1 MTIKAILDT
10 NVLISGIFWKG
21 APFQILKAWQ
31 GRRFRLAIS
40 LPILDEYR
48 RVLEEMTR
56 KRPSAVLGS
65 ILALIELQSE
75 MVEPVHFAKTV
86 CRDPDDDKF
95 LEAATGRARLTRSPG
110 SAGHPGLAGAGSEGR
125 APSPSSESA
134 NHL

>member
-31 GRRFRLAIS
+31 GRRFCLAIS
-40 LPILDEYR
+40 LPILDESR

-65 ILALIELQSE
+65 MLALIELHSE
-75 MVEPVHFAKTV
+75 MVEPIHFAKTV
-86 CRDPDDDKF
+86 CSISV
-95 LEAATGRARLTRSPG
+95 AARGVPFGVGVEPCEEHTFPRQA
-110 SAGHPGLAGAGSEGR
+110 AY
-125 APSPSSESA
+125 
-134 NHL
+134 

>member
-1 MTIKAILDT
+1 VTIKAILDT

-86 CRDPDDDKF
+86 RRDPDDDKF
-95 LEAATGRARLTRSPG
+95 LEAAIG
-110 SAGHPGLAGAGSEGR
+110 AGAVDAVSR
-125 APSPSSESA
+125 KCRPSR
-134 NHL
+134 LGGCGL